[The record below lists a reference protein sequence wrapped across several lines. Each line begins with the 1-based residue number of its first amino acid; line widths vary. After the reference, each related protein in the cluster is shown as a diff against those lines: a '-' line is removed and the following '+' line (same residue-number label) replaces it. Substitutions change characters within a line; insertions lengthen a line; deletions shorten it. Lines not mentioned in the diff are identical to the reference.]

1 MVKRKRPQKKS
12 NKHHLLS
19 ERLKKTYY
27 DVASPGSFGGL
38 RQIKPPK
45 TSLKKVQAWA
55 QTQPTYT
62 LHKPVRKHFPRNRV
76 VVQGLDH
83 LWQADLLD
91 MQAYRQQNRGIRYLL
106 AVIDVLS
113 KFAYVEPLKNKTGTE
128 VKTALEKI
136 FSSGRKPLQLQT
148 DSGTEFK
155 NKVVQDYLK
164 QENVHFYVPHSEQ
177 HAQVAER
184 FIRTLKQ
191 LIWRYFTY
199 SNKYKYLDVL
209 PDLVK
214 RYNNTY
220 HRTIKRTPAS
230 VDIFNDQEVWKQV
243 YGQAIKKPVPKFKVG
258 EQVRISKTGVIFRKG
273 YLPGWTEEVFTVSR
287 VITSRQYPV
296 YKLKE
301 YNGTE
306 IEGTFYEAQLQKV
319 VQTDD
324 DLFRIEK
331 VIKKRKVKG
340 GKTQLYIKWLGWPE
354 TYNSWVD
361 QSSVQQ

>member
-1 MVKRKRPQKKS
+1 MPKRKRQQKKAQNNNN
-12 NKHHLLS
+12 NKRPRLLS
-19 ERLKKTYY
+19 ERLKQAYY
-27 DVASPGSFGGL
+27 DAASPGSFGGL
-38 RQIKPPK
+38 EQIKPPK
-45 TSLKKVQAWA
+45 TSLKKVREWA

-83 LWQADLLD
+83 LWQSDLLD

-106 AVIDVLS
+106 TVIDVLS
-113 KFAYVEPLKNKTGTE
+113 KFAYVEPIKNKTGKD

-177 HAQVAER
+177 HAQVVER
-184 FIRTLKQ
+184 FNRTLKQ

-209 PDLVK
+209 PDLVT
-214 RYNNTY
+214 RNNHTY

-230 VDIFNDQEVWKQV
+230 VNIFNDQEVWKQV
-243 YGQAIKKPVPKFKVG
+243 YGQHIKKPIPKFKVG
-258 EQVRISKTGVIFRKG
+258 DQVRISKTGVIFRKG
-273 YLPGWTEEVFTVSR
+273 YLFK
-287 VITSRQYPV
+287 I
-296 YKLKE
+296 
-301 YNGTE
+301 
-306 IEGTFYEAQLQKV
+306 
-319 VQTDD
+319 
-324 DLFRIEK
+324 RIGSE
-331 VIKKRKVKG
+331 
-340 GKTQLYIKWLGWPE
+340 
-354 TYNSWVD
+354 N
-361 QSSVQQ
+361 